1 MGTCR
6 SKNNH
11 IYAPKPYSVRPD
23 RFKAY
28 TTSSAVTV
36 FLLACSVYVTE
47 SRITWERKVR
57 DTMKA
62 TNEVTHVFEEYF
74 QDTTRLLID
83 ETRDTLHTST
93 ASKTANSGFCYTYGD
108 R

>member
-1 MGTCR
+1 
-6 SKNNH
+6 
-11 IYAPKPYSVRPD
+11 
-23 RFKAY
+23 
-28 TTSSAVTV
+28 
-36 FLLACSVYVTE
+36 
-47 SRITWERKVR
+47 
-57 DTMKA
+57 MKA

-93 ASKTANSGFCYTYGD
+93 AGKTTNSGFCYTYGG